1 MAMTDILEI
10 MQQMAHK
17 RVSTTTTTTKEEIDR
32 ALSENSCLSPEEAL
46 QVLEFLPTDD

>member
-17 RVSTTTTTTKEEIDR
+17 RVSTTTTKEEIDR
-32 ALSENSCLSPEEAL
+32 ALSENSCLSPGEAL
-46 QVLEFLPTDD
+46 QVLEEIPTDD

>member
-17 RVSTTTTTTKEEIDR
+17 RVSTTTTTKEEIDR

-46 QVLEFLPTDD
+46 QVLEEIPTDD

>member
-17 RVSTTTTTTKEEIDR
+17 RVSITTKEEIDR

-46 QVLEFLPTDD
+46 QVLEEIPTDD

>member
-17 RVSTTTTTTKEEIDR
+17 RVSTTTTKEEIDR

-46 QVLEFLPTDD
+46 QVLEEIPTDD